1 MTPTPDTIEVDFITP
16 RHLAGGGDP
25 AWITVPLHRACGWT
39 YDDEPLMPRV
49 VLTSPDKT
57 SVLRL
62 EPNVDGQ
69 WWVLHHTAR
78 GGRPDWY
85 ASFGARTPV
94 EIIAGFVDALTDPT
108 PSEKVPSDP
117 SDPFE
122 PLRQRS
128 WEPAP
133 GAPGLVSP
141 DGAAFVQR
149 LGDEL
154 DPGAWFVTTTLN
166 TARPVWQARF
176 GEDTPH
182 RLISAF
188 TTALADPQPV
198 WRTSSPLGLATLDPK
213 VISRQVVNVPK
224 AHVPAA
230 LVDRVLAL
238 AARPDAPTVHPNPP
252 EPPAPRASRRR

>member
-1 MTPTPDTIEVDFITP
+1 MTETVEVDYISP

-25 AWITVPLHRACGWT
+25 AWITVPLHRACGWE
-39 YDDEPLMPRV
+39 YDPDPLMPRV
-49 VLTSPDKT
+49 VLTSLDKT

-69 WWVLHHTAR
+69 WWALHHTA
-78 GGRPDWY
+78 GTGQADWY

-94 EIIAGFVDALTDPT
+94 EIIAGFMDALTDPT
-108 PSEKVPSDP
+108 PSEKAP

-141 DGAAFVQR
+141 DGSAFVQR

-166 TARPVWQARF
+166 TGRPVWQARF

-252 EPPAPRASRRR
+252 EPPAPRSSRRR